1 MRPLLKQRK
10 LIAFVVV
17 VPFSRRI
24 VCSSGQR
31 ERESLRIAERGNA
44 SLFQFRMKNNNT
56 KKKKKTKTI
65 IADERP
71 RLLETKEKKRRGG
84 NQKSNNSALDIESS
98 LSLSSS
104 SSSSSS
110 QEAVIPLGKDEETYH
125 VYSAVF
131 IKLFSSP
138 YSSYAKTTK
147 TTGRRGGEGFEKFT
161 NREAFLS
168 LAFYGDEE
176 EEEEENEFGG
186 RRSSTSNTLKS
197 VVSLERVSLSGRSN
211 KGGKGGVSVVPCVAA
226 FAAMDEI
233 RFATKS
239 SSSLRFVLTN
249 AENKRVCEGR
259 LNAAGEAA
267 AASIWSRVESE
278 EDEREEEEE
287 EEEKGKKVLSRTEKK
302 AITIEAATRGKRRGE
317 SDEETCRLEMSFVG
331 ENATVKASCEVP
343 AEKFFAIPRSNERR
357 VSSSSR
363 EHSPTPSE
371 RGGGAGSEKS
381 VSWHEFN
388 VDRRDDFANSS
399 GDDNVDDDE
408 IDDDDEKNDLKTL
421 LVRGNTTT
429 NSSESSSHINGKE
442 EKIMKPAMMRN
453 KKNSKLVSCLRELIP
468 LEIPS
473 AVASSGN
480 MILRK
485 IDDSKAY
492 AQDTTALIRAQY
504 AELTKE
510 WNHTKA
516 KLNSSGDI
524 ISEEE
529 EEEDSIR
536 GTNRALVE
544 MQQMTIVD
552 DGMKSVVSGRAEANA
567 STETHANELS
577 WFSAGVRIGVGVGL
591 GTCLGVGIGVGILV
605 NGMVAGKD
613 KIARIRTVVKSRI
626 TGS

>member
-1 MRPLLKQRK
+1 M
-10 LIAFVVV
+10 
-17 VPFSRRI
+17 
-24 VCSSGQR
+24 
-31 ERESLRIAERGNA
+31 
-44 SLFQFRMKNNNT
+44 
-56 KKKKKTKTI
+56 
-65 IADERP
+65 
-71 RLLETKEKKRRGG
+71 
-84 NQKSNNSALDIESS
+84 
-98 LSLSSS
+98 
-104 SSSSSS
+104 
-110 QEAVIPLGKDEETYH
+110 LGKDEETYH

-138 YSSYAKTTK
+138 YSSHAKTRK
-147 TTGRRGGEGFEKFT
+147 TTGRLLGGEGFETFT
-161 NREAFLS
+161 NREALLS
-168 LAFYGDEE
+168 LAFYGDE

-186 RRSSTSNTLKS
+186 RRSSASNTLKS

-278 EDEREEEEE
+278 EDEREEEEK

-302 AITIEAATRGKRRGE
+302 AITTEAATRGKRRGE

-529 EEEDSIR
+529 EEEEDSIR

>member
-1 MRPLLKQRK
+1 MQ
-10 LIAFVVV
+10 
-17 VPFSRRI
+17 
-24 VCSSGQR
+24 
-31 ERESLRIAERGNA
+31 
-44 SLFQFRMKNNNT
+44 NT
-56 KKKKKTKTI
+56 NTKKKKTKTI
-65 IADERP
+65 IADEQP

-84 NQKSNNSALDIESS
+84 NQRSNKRALDIESS
-98 LSLSSS
+98 LSLSSSSS

-138 YSSYAKTTK
+138 YSSHAKTRK
-147 TTGRRGGEGFEKFT
+147 TTGRLLGGEGFETFT
-161 NREAFLS
+161 NREALLS
-168 LAFYGDEE
+168 LAFYGDE

-186 RRSSTSNTLKS
+186 RRSSASNTLKS
-197 VVSLERVSLSGRSN
+197 VVSLERVSLRGRSN

-302 AITIEAATRGKRRGE
+302 AITTEAATRGKRRGE

-529 EEEDSIR
+529 EEEEDSIR

>member
-1 MRPLLKQRK
+1 MQ
-10 LIAFVVV
+10 
-17 VPFSRRI
+17 
-24 VCSSGQR
+24 
-31 ERESLRIAERGNA
+31 NT
-44 SLFQFRMKNNNT
+44 NT
-56 KKKKKTKTI
+56 KKKKTKTKTI
-65 IADERP
+65 IADEQP

-84 NQKSNNSALDIESS
+84 NQRSNKRALDIESS
-98 LSLSSS
+98 LSLSSSSS

-138 YSSYAKTTK
+138 YSSHAKTRK
-147 TTGRRGGEGFEKFT
+147 TTGRLLGGEGFEKFT
-161 NREAFLS
+161 SREALLS

-302 AITIEAATRGKRRGE
+302 AITTEAATRGKRRGE

-529 EEEDSIR
+529 EEEEDSIR

>member
-1 MRPLLKQRK
+1 MQN
-10 LIAFVVV
+10 I
-17 VPFSRRI
+17 
-24 VCSSGQR
+24 
-31 ERESLRIAERGNA
+31 
-44 SLFQFRMKNNNT
+44 NT
-56 KKKKKTKTI
+56 KKKKTKTKTI
-65 IADERP
+65 IADEQP

-84 NQKSNNSALDIESS
+84 NQRSNKRALDIESS
-98 LSLSSS
+98 LSL

-138 YSSYAKTTK
+138 YSSHAKTRK
-147 TTGRRGGEGFEKFT
+147 TTGRLLGGEGFETFT
-161 NREAFLS
+161 NREALLS
-168 LAFYGDEE
+168 LAFYGDE

-186 RRSSTSNTLKS
+186 RRSSASNTLKS
-197 VVSLERVSLSGRSN
+197 VVSLERVSLRGRSN

-259 LNAAGEAA
+259 LNAAGEVA

-302 AITIEAATRGKRRGE
+302 AITTEAATRGKRRGE

-529 EEEDSIR
+529 EEEEDSIR

>member
-10 LIAFVVV
+10 LITFVVV
-17 VPFSRRI
+17 VPFLRRI

-31 ERESLRIAERGNA
+31 ERESLRIVERGNA

-65 IADERP
+65 IADEQP

-104 SSSSSS
+104 SSSSS
-110 QEAVIPLGKDEETYH
+110 QEALVIPLGKDEETYH

-168 LAFYGDEE
+168 LAFYEDE

-211 KGGKGGVSVVPCVAA
+211 KGGKGGVSVVPCVGA

-302 AITIEAATRGKRRGE
+302 AITTEAATRGKRRGE

-552 DGMKSVVSGRAEANA
+552 DGMKSVVSGRAGANA

>member
-1 MRPLLKQRK
+1 
-10 LIAFVVV
+10 
-17 VPFSRRI
+17 
-24 VCSSGQR
+24 
-31 ERESLRIAERGNA
+31 
-44 SLFQFRMKNNNT
+44 MKNTNDANT
-56 KKKKKTKTI
+56 KKNSI
-65 IADERP
+65 IADEQP
-71 RLLETKEKKRRGG
+71 RLLETKKRRGETEKRDG
-84 NQKSNNSALDIESS
+84 NSALDESSS

-104 SSSSSS
+104 SSSS
-110 QEAVIPLGKDEETYH
+110 QAAKLLPLGKDEETYH

-131 IKLFSSP
+131 IKLFSS
-138 YSSYAKTTK
+138 SSSSKTRETRE
-147 TTGRRGGEGFEKFT
+147 RRGGECFEKSF
-161 NREAFLS
+161 NKEAFLS
-168 LAFYGDEE
+168 LAFYGDDDEE
-176 EEEEENEFGG
+176 EDENECGG
-186 RRSSTSNTLKS
+186 RRSSTSSTLNS

-211 KGGKGGVSVVPCVAA
+211 NNKVGGGVVIPVAA

-249 AENKRVCEGR
+249 AKNERVCEGR
-259 LNAAGEAA
+259 LTTAGEAV
-267 AASIWSRVESE
+267 ASIWSRVESE

-287 EEEKGKKVLSRTEKK
+287 EEKGKKVLSPTEKK
-302 AITIEAATRGKRRGE
+302 AITIAAATRGKRRGE
-317 SDEETCRLEMSFVG
+317 SDEEMCRLEMSFVG

-363 EHSPTPSE
+363 EHSPTPSSE

-399 GDDNVDDDE
+399 GDDDVDDDE
-408 IDDDDEKNDLKTL
+408 NDDDDENNDLKTL

-473 AVASSGN
+473 AVASTGN

-492 AQDTTALIRAQY
+492 AHDTTALIRAQY

-529 EEEDSIR
+529 EEEEDSIR

-552 DGMKSVVSGRAEANA
+552 DGMKSVVSGRAGANA
-567 STETHANELS
+567 STGIHANELS

-591 GTCLGVGIGVGILV
+591 GTCLGVGIGVGVLV

-613 KIARIRTVVKSRI
+613 KIARIGTVVKSRI

>member
-1 MRPLLKQRK
+1 M
-10 LIAFVVV
+10 
-17 VPFSRRI
+17 
-24 VCSSGQR
+24 
-31 ERESLRIAERGNA
+31 
-44 SLFQFRMKNNNT
+44 
-56 KKKKKTKTI
+56 
-65 IADERP
+65 
-71 RLLETKEKKRRGG
+71 
-84 NQKSNNSALDIESS
+84 
-98 LSLSSS
+98 
-104 SSSSSS
+104 
-110 QEAVIPLGKDEETYH
+110 
-125 VYSAVF
+125 
-131 IKLFSSP
+131 
-138 YSSYAKTTK
+138 
-147 TTGRRGGEGFEKFT
+147 
-161 NREAFLS
+161 
-168 LAFYGDEE
+168 
-176 EEEEENEFGG
+176 
-186 RRSSTSNTLKS
+186 
-197 VVSLERVSLSGRSN
+197 
-211 KGGKGGVSVVPCVAA
+211 
-226 FAAMDEI
+226 
-233 RFATKS
+233 
-239 SSSLRFVLTN
+239 
-249 AENKRVCEGR
+249 CEGR
-259 LNAAGEAA
+259 LNTAGEAA

-287 EEEKGKKVLSRTEKK
+287 EEKEGKKVLSRTEKK
-302 AITIEAATRGKRRGE
+302 AITTAAATRGKRRGE

-343 AEKFFAIPRSNERR
+343 AEKFFAIPSSNKRR

-363 EHSPTPSE
+363 EHSPTPSSE

-399 GDDNVDDDE
+399 GNDDVDDDE
-408 IDDDDEKNDLKTL
+408 IDDDDEKNDLKTV
-421 LVRGNTTT
+421 LVRDNTTT

-442 EKIMKPAMMRN
+442 EKIMKPAMLRN

-552 DGMKSVVSGRAEANA
+552 DGMKSVVSGRAGANA

>member
-1 MRPLLKQRK
+1 M
-10 LIAFVVV
+10 
-17 VPFSRRI
+17 
-24 VCSSGQR
+24 
-31 ERESLRIAERGNA
+31 
-44 SLFQFRMKNNNT
+44 
-56 KKKKKTKTI
+56 
-65 IADERP
+65 
-71 RLLETKEKKRRGG
+71 
-84 NQKSNNSALDIESS
+84 
-98 LSLSSS
+98 
-104 SSSSSS
+104 
-110 QEAVIPLGKDEETYH
+110 
-125 VYSAVF
+125 F
-131 IKLFSSP
+131 IKLFSSS
-138 YSSYAKTTK
+138 YSSSSKTTK
-147 TTGRRGGEGFEKFT
+147 TTRRRGGESFEKSF
-161 NREAFLS
+161 NKECFLS
-168 LAFYGDEE
+168 LAFYGDDEDKDE
-176 EEEEENEFGG
+176 DENEFGG

-278 EDEREEEEE
+278 EDEREEEKK
-287 EEEKGKKVLSRTEKK
+287 EEEKGKKVLSPTEKK
-302 AITIEAATRGKRRGE
+302 AITTEAATRGKRRGE

-421 LVRGNTTT
+421 LVHGNTTT

>member
-1 MRPLLKQRK
+1 MQN
-10 LIAFVVV
+10 I
-17 VPFSRRI
+17 
-24 VCSSGQR
+24 
-31 ERESLRIAERGNA
+31 
-44 SLFQFRMKNNNT
+44 NT
-56 KKKKKTKTI
+56 KKKKTKTKTI
-65 IADERP
+65 IADEQP

-84 NQKSNNSALDIESS
+84 NQRSNKRALDIESS
-98 LSLSSS
+98 LSLSSSS

-138 YSSYAKTTK
+138 YSSHAKTRK
-147 TTGRRGGEGFEKFT
+147 TTGRLLSGEGFETFT
-161 NREAFLS
+161 NREALLS
-168 LAFYGDEE
+168 LAFYGDE

-186 RRSSTSNTLKS
+186 RRSSASNTLKS
-197 VVSLERVSLSGRSN
+197 VVSLERVSLRGRSN

-259 LNAAGEAA
+259 LNAAGEVA

-302 AITIEAATRGKRRGE
+302 AITTEAATRGKRRGE

-529 EEEDSIR
+529 EEEEDSIR

>member
-1 MRPLLKQRK
+1 MQ
-10 LIAFVVV
+10 
-17 VPFSRRI
+17 
-24 VCSSGQR
+24 
-31 ERESLRIAERGNA
+31 NT
-44 SLFQFRMKNNNT
+44 NT
-56 KKKKKTKTI
+56 KKKKTKTKTI
-65 IADERP
+65 IADEQP

-84 NQKSNNSALDIESS
+84 NQRSNKRALDIESS
-98 LSLSSS
+98 LSLSSSS

-138 YSSYAKTTK
+138 YSSHAKTRK
-147 TTGRRGGEGFEKFT
+147 TTGRLLGGEGFEKFT
-161 NREAFLS
+161 SREALLS

-302 AITIEAATRGKRRGE
+302 AITTEAATRGKRRGE

-529 EEEDSIR
+529 EEEEDSIR

>member
-1 MRPLLKQRK
+1 MQ
-10 LIAFVVV
+10 
-17 VPFSRRI
+17 
-24 VCSSGQR
+24 
-31 ERESLRIAERGNA
+31 NT
-44 SLFQFRMKNNNT
+44 T
-56 KKKKKTKTI
+56 KKKTKTKTI
-65 IADERP
+65 IADEQP

-84 NQKSNNSALDIESS
+84 NQRSNKRALDIESS
-98 LSLSSS
+98 LSL

-138 YSSYAKTTK
+138 YSSHAKTRK
-147 TTGRRGGEGFEKFT
+147 TTGRLLGGEGFETFT
-161 NREAFLS
+161 NREALLS
-168 LAFYGDEE
+168 LAFYGDE

-186 RRSSTSNTLKS
+186 RRSSASNTLKS
-197 VVSLERVSLSGRSN
+197 VVSLERVSLRGRSN

-302 AITIEAATRGKRRGE
+302 AITTEAATRGKRRGE

-529 EEEDSIR
+529 EEEEDSIR

>member
-1 MRPLLKQRK
+1 MQ
-10 LIAFVVV
+10 
-17 VPFSRRI
+17 
-24 VCSSGQR
+24 
-31 ERESLRIAERGNA
+31 NT
-44 SLFQFRMKNNNT
+44 NT
-56 KKKKKTKTI
+56 KKKKTKTKTI
-65 IADERP
+65 IADEQP

-84 NQKSNNSALDIESS
+84 NQKSNKRALDIESS
-98 LSLSSS
+98 LSLSSSS

-138 YSSYAKTTK
+138 YSSHAKTRK
-147 TTGRRGGEGFEKFT
+147 TTGRLLGGEGFEKFT
-161 NREAFLS
+161 SREAFLS

-259 LNAAGEAA
+259 LNAAGEGV

-287 EEEKGKKVLSRTEKK
+287 GEEKGKKVLSRTEKK
-302 AITIEAATRGKRRGE
+302 AITTEAATRGKRRGE

-529 EEEDSIR
+529 EEEEDSIR

>member
-1 MRPLLKQRK
+1 MQ
-10 LIAFVVV
+10 
-17 VPFSRRI
+17 
-24 VCSSGQR
+24 
-31 ERESLRIAERGNA
+31 NT
-44 SLFQFRMKNNNT
+44 T
-56 KKKKKTKTI
+56 KKKTKTKTI
-65 IADERP
+65 IADEQP
-71 RLLETKEKKRRGG
+71 RLRETKEKKRRGG
-84 NQKSNNSALDIESS
+84 NQRSNKRALDIESS
-98 LSLSSS
+98 LSLSSSS

-138 YSSYAKTTK
+138 YSSHAKTRK
-147 TTGRRGGEGFEKFT
+147 TTGRLLGGEGFETFT
-161 NREAFLS
+161 NREALLS
-168 LAFYGDEE
+168 LAFYGDE

-186 RRSSTSNTLKS
+186 RRSSASNTLKS
-197 VVSLERVSLSGRSN
+197 VVSLERVSLRGRSN

-259 LNAAGEAA
+259 LNAAGEVA

-302 AITIEAATRGKRRGE
+302 AITTEAATRGKRRGE

-529 EEEDSIR
+529 EEEEDSIR

>member
-1 MRPLLKQRK
+1 MSRAKMRH
-10 LIAFVVV
+10 
-17 VPFSRRI
+17 FSN
-24 VCSSGQR
+24 ST
-31 ERESLRIAERGNA
+31 
-44 SLFQFRMKNNNT
+44 MKNNNDA
-56 KKKKKTKTI
+56 KKKTKTI
-65 IADERP
+65 IADEQP
-71 RLLETKEKKRRGG
+71 RLLEKKEKRTRGE
-84 NQKSNNSALDIESS
+84 NQKSTNSALDESS

-104 SSSSSS
+104 SS
-110 QEAVIPLGKDEETYH
+110 QEALIPLGTDEETYH

-131 IKLFSSP
+131 IKLFSS
-138 YSSYAKTTK
+138 SSSSSSSSKTRKTTVK
-147 TTGRRGGEGFEKFT
+147 RGGESFEKFT

-168 LAFYGDEE
+168 LAFYGGDEE
-176 EEEEENEFGG
+176 EEDENEFGG
-186 RRSSTSNTLKS
+186 RRSSTSSTLNS
-197 VVSLERVSLSGRSN
+197 VVSLERVSLSGRSDNN
-211 KGGKGGVSVVPCVAA
+211 KVGGGKVSVVPCVAA
-226 FAAMDEI
+226 FASMDEI

-259 LNAAGEAA
+259 LNTASYPAV
-267 AASIWSRVESE
+267 ASIWSRVESE
-278 EDEREEEEE
+278 ERDEREEEEE
-287 EEEKGKKVLSRTEKK
+287 EEKGKNVLSPTEKK
-302 AITIEAATRGKRRGE
+302 AITTGKATRGKRRGE
-317 SDEETCRLEMSFVG
+317 SSDEETCRLEMSFVG

-363 EHSPTPSE
+363 EHSPTPSSE

-399 GDDNVDDDE
+399 GDDDVDDDE
-408 IDDDDEKNDLKTL
+408 NDDDDENNDLKTL

-442 EKIMKPAMMRN
+442 EKIMKLAMMRN

-552 DGMKSVVSGRAEANA
+552 DGMKSVVSGRAGANA

>member
-1 MRPLLKQRK
+1 M
-10 LIAFVVV
+10 
-17 VPFSRRI
+17 
-24 VCSSGQR
+24 
-31 ERESLRIAERGNA
+31 ETNNESA
-44 SLFQFRMKNNNT
+44 
-56 KKKKKTKTI
+56 KKKTKKSI
-65 IADERP
+65 IADEQP
-71 RLLETKEKKRRGG
+71 RLLETKEKRTRGE
-84 NQKSNNSALDIESS
+84 NQKDNNSALDESS
-98 LSLSSS
+98 LSLSSL

-110 QEAVIPLGKDEETYH
+110 QEALIPLGKDEETYH

-131 IKLFSSP
+131 IKLFSS

-161 NREAFLS
+161 NRDAFLS
-168 LAFYGDEE
+168 LAFYGGDE
-176 EEEEENEFGG
+176 EEEEENELGG
-186 RRSSTSNTLKS
+186 RRSSTSSTLKS
-197 VVSLERVSLSGRSN
+197 VVSLERVSLSGSSN
-211 KGGKGGVSVVPCVAA
+211 KGGKGGVSVVPCVGA

-302 AITIEAATRGKRRGE
+302 AITTEAATRGKRRGE

-421 LVRGNTTT
+421 LVHGNTTT

-552 DGMKSVVSGRAEANA
+552 DGMKSVVSGRAGANA

>member
-1 MRPLLKQRK
+1 MQ
-10 LIAFVVV
+10 
-17 VPFSRRI
+17 
-24 VCSSGQR
+24 
-31 ERESLRIAERGNA
+31 
-44 SLFQFRMKNNNT
+44 NNTT
-56 KKKKKTKTI
+56 KKKTKRTKTI
-65 IADERP
+65 IADEQP

-84 NQKSNNSALDIESS
+84 NQRSNNSALDIESS

-104 SSSSSS
+104 SSSS
-110 QEAVIPLGKDEETYH
+110 QALLIPLGKDEETYH

-131 IKLFSSP
+131 IKLFSS
-138 YSSYAKTTK
+138 YSSSSKTTK
-147 TTGRRGGEGFEKFT
+147 TTGRRGGESFEKFT

-168 LAFYGDEE
+168 LAFYGGDE

-186 RRSSTSNTLKS
+186 RRSSTSSTSLS
-197 VVSLERVSLSGRSN
+197 VSLERVSLSGRSD
-211 KGGKGGVSVVPCVAA
+211 KGGKGGVSVVPRVAA

-233 RFATKS
+233 RFS
-239 SSSLRFVLTN
+239 SLSSSLRFVLTN

-259 LNAAGEAA
+259 LNTAGEAV

-278 EDEREEEEE
+278 EDEREKEEEEEE

-302 AITIEAATRGKRRGE
+302 AITTEAVTRGKRRGE

-343 AEKFFAIPRSNERR
+343 AEKFFAIPSSNERR
-357 VSSSSR
+357 ASSSSR
-363 EHSPTPSE
+363 EHSPTPSSE

-399 GDDNVDDDE
+399 GNDDVDDDE

-421 LVRGNTTT
+421 LVRGNITT

-552 DGMKSVVSGRAEANA
+552 DGMKSVVSGRAGANA

>member
-1 MRPLLKQRK
+1 MQ
-10 LIAFVVV
+10 
-17 VPFSRRI
+17 
-24 VCSSGQR
+24 
-31 ERESLRIAERGNA
+31 NT
-44 SLFQFRMKNNNT
+44 T
-56 KKKKKTKTI
+56 KKKTKTKTI
-65 IADERP
+65 IADEQP

-84 NQKSNNSALDIESS
+84 NQRSNKRALDIESS
-98 LSLSSS
+98 LSLSSSSS

-138 YSSYAKTTK
+138 YSSHAKTRK
-147 TTGRRGGEGFEKFT
+147 TTGRLLGGEGFETFT

-176 EEEEENEFGG
+176 EEEENECDG

-197 VVSLERVSLSGRSN
+197 VVSLERVSLRGRSN

-302 AITIEAATRGKRRGE
+302 AITTEAATRGKRRGE

-529 EEEDSIR
+529 EEEEDSIR

>member
-1 MRPLLKQRK
+1 
-10 LIAFVVV
+10 
-17 VPFSRRI
+17 
-24 VCSSGQR
+24 
-31 ERESLRIAERGNA
+31 
-44 SLFQFRMKNNNT
+44 MKNNNESA
-56 KKKKKTKTI
+56 KKKKTKTI
-65 IADERP
+65 IADEQP
-71 RLLETKEKKRRGG
+71 RLLETKEKRTRGE

-98 LSLSSS
+98 LSLS

-168 LAFYGDEE
+168 LAFYGDDEE
-176 EEEEENEFGG
+176 EEDENEFGG
-186 RRSSTSNTLKS
+186 RRSSTSSNS

-259 LNAAGEAA
+259 LNTAGEAA

-287 EEEKGKKVLSRTEKK
+287 IEEKGKKVLSRTEKK
-302 AITIEAATRGKRRGE
+302 AITTEAATRGKRRGE

-363 EHSPTPSE
+363 EHSPTPSSE

-388 VDRRDDFANSS
+388 VDRKDDFANSS
-399 GDDNVDDDE
+399 GDDDVDDDE
-408 IDDDDEKNDLKTL
+408 IDDDDENNDLKTL

-529 EEEDSIR
+529 EEEEDSIR

-552 DGMKSVVSGRAEANA
+552 DGMKSVVSGRAGANA

>member
-1 MRPLLKQRK
+1 MGCCR
-10 LIAFVVV
+10 
-17 VPFSRRI
+17 
-24 VCSSGQR
+24 G
-31 ERESLRIAERGNA
+31 ERESLKNSIAGENA
-44 SLFQFRMKNNNT
+44 SLFQIKMKNNNESA
-56 KKKKKTKTI
+56 KKKTKTI
-65 IADERP
+65 IADEQP
-71 RLLETKEKKRRGG
+71 RLLEKKEKKRRGG
-84 NQKSNNSALDIESS
+84 NQKRDGNNSS
-98 LSLSSS
+98 LECSLSSS
-104 SSSSSS
+104 SSI
-110 QEAVIPLGKDEETYH
+110 ALPLEEETYH

-131 IKLFSSP
+131 IKLFSS
-138 YSSYAKTTK
+138 YSSSSKTTK
-147 TTGRRGGEGFEKFT
+147 TTGRRGGESFEKFT

-168 LAFYGDEE
+168 LAFYGGDE

-186 RRSSTSNTLKS
+186 RRSSTRSTSLS
-197 VVSLERVSLSGRSN
+197 VSLERVSLSGRSD

-233 RFATKS
+233 RFS
-239 SSSLRFVLTN
+239 SLSSSLRFVLTN

-259 LNAAGEAA
+259 LNTAGEAV

-302 AITIEAATRGKRRGE
+302 AITTEAVTRGKRRGE

-343 AEKFFAIPRSNERR
+343 AEKFFAIPSSNERR

-363 EHSPTPSE
+363 EHSPTPSSE

-399 GDDNVDDDE
+399 GNDDVDDDE

-421 LVRGNTTT
+421 LVRGNITT

-453 KKNSKLVSCLRELIP
+453 KKNLKLVSCLRELIP

-510 WNHTKA
+510 WNHTKT

-552 DGMKSVVSGRAEANA
+552 DGMKSVVSGRAGANA

>member
-1 MRPLLKQRK
+1 MSRAKMRH
-10 LIAFVVV
+10 
-17 VPFSRRI
+17 FSN
-24 VCSSGQR
+24 S
-31 ERESLRIAERGNA
+31 A
-44 SLFQFRMKNNNT
+44 MKNNDAKT
-56 KKKKKTKTI
+56 KKKTI
-65 IADERP
+65 ITDEQP
-71 RLLETKEKKRRGG
+71 RLLEKKEKKRRGG
-84 NQKSNNSALDIESS
+84 NQRDGNSSLDVESS
-98 LSLSSS
+98 LSLP

-110 QEAVIPLGKDEETYH
+110 QLLIPLGKDEETYH

-138 YSSYAKTTK
+138 YSSHAKTRK
-147 TTGRRGGEGFEKFT
+147 TTGRLLGGEGFEKCT
-161 NREAFLS
+161 SREALLS

-259 LNAAGEAA
+259 LNAAGEVA

-302 AITIEAATRGKRRGE
+302 AITTEAATRGKRRGE

-399 GDDNVDDDE
+399 GDDSVDDDE

-529 EEEDSIR
+529 EEEEDSIR

>member
-1 MRPLLKQRK
+1 MKTNN
-10 LIAFVVV
+10 
-17 VPFSRRI
+17 
-24 VCSSGQR
+24 
-31 ERESLRIAERGNA
+31 ESA
-44 SLFQFRMKNNNT
+44 
-56 KKKKKTKTI
+56 KKKTKKSI
-65 IADERP
+65 IADEQP
-71 RLLETKEKKRRGG
+71 RLLETKEKRTRGE
-84 NQKSNNSALDIESS
+84 NQKDNNSALDESS
-98 LSLSSS
+98 LSLSSL

-110 QEAVIPLGKDEETYH
+110 QEALIPLGKDEETYH

-131 IKLFSSP
+131 IKLFSSS
-138 YSSYAKTTK
+138 YSSSSKTTK
-147 TTGRRGGEGFEKFT
+147 TTRRRGGESFEKSF
-161 NREAFLS
+161 NKECFLS
-168 LAFYGDEE
+168 LAFYGDDEDKDE
-176 EEEEENEFGG
+176 DENEFGG
-186 RRSSTSNTLKS
+186 RRSSTSSTLFS
-197 VVSLERVSLSGRSN
+197 VSLERVSLSGRSD

-233 RFATKS
+233 RFS
-239 SSSLRFVLTN
+239 SLSSSLRFVLTN

-259 LNAAGEAA
+259 LNTAGEAA

-278 EDEREEEEE
+278 EDEREEEKK
-287 EEEKGKKVLSRTEKK
+287 EEEKGKKVLSPTEKK
-302 AITIEAATRGKRRGE
+302 AITETEAATRGKRRGE

-343 AEKFFAIPRSNERR
+343 AEKFFAIPSSNERR
-357 VSSSSR
+357 ISSSSW
-363 EHSPTPSE
+363 EHSPTPSSE

-388 VDRRDDFANSS
+388 VDRRDDFSNSS
-399 GDDNVDDDE
+399 GDDDVDDDE

-429 NSSESSSHINGKE
+429 NSSESSSRINGKE

-552 DGMKSVVSGRAEANA
+552 DGMKSVVSGRAGANA
-567 STETHANELS
+567 STETRANELS

>member
-1 MRPLLKQRK
+1 MQ
-10 LIAFVVV
+10 
-17 VPFSRRI
+17 
-24 VCSSGQR
+24 
-31 ERESLRIAERGNA
+31 NT
-44 SLFQFRMKNNNT
+44 NT
-56 KKKKKTKTI
+56 KKKKTKTKTI
-65 IADERP
+65 IADEQP

-98 LSLSSS
+98 LSLSSSS

-138 YSSYAKTTK
+138 YSSYAKTRK
-147 TTGRRGGEGFEKFT
+147 TTGRRGGEGFEKCT
-161 NREAFLS
+161 SREAFLS

-176 EEEEENEFGG
+176 EEEENEFDG

-302 AITIEAATRGKRRGE
+302 AITNEAATRGKRRGE

-408 IDDDDEKNDLKTL
+408 IDDDDEKSDLKTL

-442 EKIMKPAMMRN
+442 EKIMKPAVMRN

-524 ISEEE
+524 ISEEEE

>member
-1 MRPLLKQRK
+1 M
-10 LIAFVVV
+10 
-17 VPFSRRI
+17 
-24 VCSSGQR
+24 
-31 ERESLRIAERGNA
+31 
-44 SLFQFRMKNNNT
+44 NNNT
-56 KKKKKTKTI
+56 KKKTKTKTI
-65 IADERP
+65 IADEQP
-71 RLLETKEKKRRGG
+71 RLLKTKEKKRRGG
-84 NQKSNNSALDIESS
+84 NQRSNKRALDIESS
-98 LSLSSS
+98 LSLSSSSS

-138 YSSYAKTTK
+138 YSSHAKTRK
-147 TTGRRGGEGFEKFT
+147 TTGRLLGGEGFEKFT
-161 NREAFLS
+161 SREALLS

-302 AITIEAATRGKRRGE
+302 AITTEAATRGKRRGE

-529 EEEDSIR
+529 EEEEDSIR